1 MSRVFERERRRE
13 REGKKRKK
21 GEVGR
26 KDISRNIS
34 SENMFFFFNE
44 RSKREREIK
53 EKVTTIIRR

>member
-13 REGKKRKK
+13 GKKKRKK

-44 RSKREREIK
+44 RSKRERERSK
-53 EKVTTIIRR
+53 RK

>member
-13 REGKKRKK
+13 GKKKK
-21 GEVGR
+21 KERRSGKEGH
-26 KDISRNIS
+26 ISRNIS